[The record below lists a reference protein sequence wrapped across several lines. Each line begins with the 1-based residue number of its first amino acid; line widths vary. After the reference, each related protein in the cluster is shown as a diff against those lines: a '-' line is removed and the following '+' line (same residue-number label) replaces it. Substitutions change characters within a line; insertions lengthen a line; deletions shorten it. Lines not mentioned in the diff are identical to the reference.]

1 MDGIVETKSS
11 LKKWVVHITVALL
24 LAVWL
29 TPTLGLFV
37 SSFRTR
43 DQISVSGWWTAFFTT
58 EKNEVLRA
66 ADPDDFRLADGDVFT
81 VSGNLFGPQ
90 EDKGKNR
97 SRRDSKKI
105 ILWGTKLR
113 TSDAYVPGEV
123 ADMGEGESITVQ
135 ANGDYVW
142 RGNDDQL
149 SGRGQRVFVT
159 VRAPPEFTLQN
170 YHWMLFDKTN
180 PHSLWQALLNTL
192 IMAIPSTIIPITIAA
207 FAAYALAWM
216 NFRGRGLLIAAVV
229 AGLAVPPNIALIPI
243 LKLHMDIGLGK
254 SYLGMWLAHSAFTLP
269 FALFLLRNYMA
280 GIPREIVENAK
291 LDGATDFQIFIRIIL
306 PLSIPALA
314 SYAIIQFL
322 WVFNDLLGPKV
333 FLIDSGTGARD
344 IITNAITRML
354 GPYAG
359 NWDIIAA
366 GAFISMAVPLAVFF
380 AMQRYFARGLL
391 AGSIKG

>member
-11 LKKWVVHITVALL
+11 LKKWVVRITVALL

-81 VSGNLFGPQ
+81 VSGNLFG
-90 EDKGKNR
+90 EG
-97 SRRDSKKI
+97 SSKKI
-105 ILWGTKLR
+105 ILWGTKR
-113 TSDAYVPGEV
+113 RSRDAYVPGEV

-192 IMAIPSTIIPITIAA
+192 IMAIPSTIIPLAMAA

-216 NFRGRGLLIAAVV
+216 NFRGNALLIAAVV

-243 LKLHMDIGLGK
+243 LKLHMDIGIGK
-254 SYLGMWLAHSAFTLP
+254 SFLGMWLAHSAFTLP

-322 WVFNDLLGPKV
+322 LVFNDLLGPKV
-333 FLIDSGTGARD
+333 FLIDSGTGDRD

>member
-11 LKKWVVHITVALL
+11 LKKWVVRITVALL
-24 LAVWL
+24 VAAWLA
-29 TPTLGLFV
+29 PTLGLFV

-43 DQISVSGWWTAFFTT
+43 DQISGTGWWSAFLTA
-58 EKNEVLRA
+58 EQIQVRRA

-81 VSGNLFGPQ
+81 VSGNLFG
-90 EDKGKNR
+90 EGA
-97 SRRDSKKI
+97 SKKI
-105 ILWGTKLR
+105 TLWGTSSR
-113 TSDAYVPGEV
+113 AIDAYVPGEV
-123 ADMGEGESITVQ
+123 ADLGDGESITVQ

-159 VRAPPEFTLQN
+159 VRAPPEFTLEN
-170 YHWMLFDKTN
+170 YRWMLFDEKN
-180 PHSLWQALLNTL
+180 KKGMSQAFLNTL
-192 IMAIPSTIIPITIAA
+192 TMAIPSTIIPITIAA

-216 NFRGRGLLIAAVV
+216 NFRGNALVIAAVV
-229 AGLAVPPNIALIPI
+229 AGLAVPPQVALIPI
-243 LKLHMDIGLGK
+243 LKLHIDIGIGK
-254 SYLGMWLAHSAFTLP
+254 SFLGIWLAQSAGTMP
-269 FALFLLRNYMA
+269 FAIFLLYSYMVR
-280 GIPREIVENAK
+280 IPREIVENAK
-291 LDGATDFQIFIRIIL
+291 LDGANDFQIFIRIIL

-359 NWDIIAA
+359 NWDIISA